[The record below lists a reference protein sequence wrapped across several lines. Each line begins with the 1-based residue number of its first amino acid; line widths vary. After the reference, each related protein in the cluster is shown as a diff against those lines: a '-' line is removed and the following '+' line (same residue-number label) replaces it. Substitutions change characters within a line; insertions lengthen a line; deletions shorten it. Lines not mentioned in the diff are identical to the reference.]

1 MPMIKKDGS
10 LLTATS
16 LNPNNIWAGSPY
28 EYLGG
33 PSLISIAIITP
44 AAAGGLLSST
54 TVGGVTIAEEYVVP
68 TDNRGA
74 AAGAGPLASDDFQ
87 IQAAGTVM
95 QRIVSTL
102 RNPTGGTLT
111 YSAVAIVTPVGGGG
125 GRRRR

>member
-1 MPMIKKDGS
+1 MMIKRDGS
-10 LLTATS
+10 LLTATA
-16 LNPNNIWAGSPY
+16 LNPNNIWAGSAY

-33 PSLISIAIITP
+33 PSLISIGVITP

-54 TVGGVTIAEEYVVP
+54 TVGGVTIAEEYLVP

-87 IQAAGTVM
+87 IQAAGGAM

-111 YSAVAIVTPVGGGG
+111 YSAVAIITPVGNG
-125 GRRRR
+125 GRRR

>member
-10 LLTATS
+10 LLTATA

-33 PSLISIAIITP
+33 PSLISIAVITP

-74 AAGAGPLASDDFQ
+74 AAGARSEE
-87 IQAAGTVM
+87 
-95 QRIVSTL
+95 R
-102 RNPTGGTLT
+102 R
-111 YSAVAIVTPVGGGG
+111 VGKESRA
-125 GRRRR
+125 RRSRRQCR

>member
-10 LLTATS
+10 LASGVTIS
-16 LNPNNIWAGSPY
+16 PNNVWAGSPY

-54 TVGGVTIAEEYVVP
+54 TVGGVTIAEEYIVP

-87 IQAAGTVM
+87 IQAAGNVM

-102 RNPTGGTLT
+102 RNPSGGTLT
-111 YSAVAIVTPVGGGG
+111 YSGVCIVTPVGGGG
-125 GRRRR
+125 GRGRR

>member
-1 MPMIKKDGS
+1 MMIKKDGS

-16 LNPNNIWAGSPY
+16 LSPNNIWAGSPY

-33 PSLISIAIITP
+33 PSLISIGLITP
-44 AAAGGLLSST
+44 AAAGGLLSAT

-68 TDNRGA
+68 TDNRAA

-111 YSAVAIVTPVGGGG
+111 YSGVCIITPVGGGG
-125 GRRRR
+125 RRRGR

>member
-1 MPMIKKDGS
+1 VPMIKKDGS
-10 LLTATS
+10 LLTATT
-16 LNPNNIWAGSPY
+16 LTPNNLWSGSAY

-33 PSLISIAIITP
+33 PSLISIAIVTP

-54 TVGGVTIAEEYVVP
+54 TVGGVTIAEEYLVP

-87 IQAAGTVM
+87 IQAAGNIM

-111 YSAVAIVTPVGGGG
+111 YSAVCIVTPVGGG
-125 GRRRR
+125 RRR